1 MRFSPSRY
9 ILLFLATAILFGCA
23 RMKPLQNSVPFP
35 VKDLPLAI
43 SGFTNIE
50 YASLFSEALRMQKA
64 GKLQSSAA
72 LFERCIEM
80 DSLQPLAYFE
90 LSKMMASMGNLPLAL
105 ALASDARYLAKD
117 DEAFILHLGS
127 LYSAAGMV
135 DSTLGVLQSI
145 RSIYPKSP
153 ALLYSLSGAY
163 IETGNFTAADSAVRA
178 LLSVAPRNEQAI
190 FRKYQLLLLQSK
202 FDEAKKL
209 LVSYSRK
216 YPDYYKFHS
225 ALGEFYANFDQIPEA
240 FASFSKMAFMRPDLP
255 VSFLGMVRFYA
266 QNDSLDSLIP
276 LTVSLLSDDS
286 ISARDKMQ
294 FLFAAVNDS
303 LIVGRNAPY
312 LLKALDA
319 ASVALPNEGGLY
331 VLYSDYYKNIGN
343 FIKAESY
350 LEKLTSFRKEDCGLW
365 SQRIILLSQASDFGK
380 LREVSTDAL
389 NYCTSSPVIY
399 LFKAMAETE
408 LRLFTDAVSTV
419 KSALPFVG
427 TEKKIQS
434 TFYAL
439 LGSAYNGLKEYSL
452 SDDFFR
458 LAISLSP
465 DDYGTLNNYS
475 YFLSLR
481 NQDLMQAEKMILRC
495 LDNEPDNVTYLDTY
509 AWVLFNLN
517 RFSQAASVMEK
528 VFEKPVK
535 SVEVFSHY
543 VQILY
548 SAGNRDRADKL
559 FSEMQTLFSGDSSL
573 ATFVE
578 QIENVKKNGPVR

>member
-1 MRFSPSRY
+1 MRFSRSRL
-9 ILLFLATAILFGCA
+9 ILLFLATAFLFGCA
-23 RMKPLQNSVPFP
+23 RMKPLQNTIPYP

-43 SGFTNIE
+43 SGFVNTE

-64 GKLQSSAA
+64 GNLQSSAV

-90 LSKMMASMGNLPLAL
+90 LSKLMASMGNLPLAL
-105 ALASDARYLAKD
+105 ALASDARYLSKE

-127 LYSAAGMV
+127 LYSATGMA
-135 DSTLGVLQSI
+135 DSALGVLQSI
-145 RSIYPKSP
+145 RSTYPKSP

-163 IETGNFTAADSAVRA
+163 LETGNLAGADSAVSA
-178 LLSVAPRNEQAI
+178 LLSVVPRNEQAI

-202 FDEAKKL
+202 FVEAKKL
-209 LVSYSRK
+209 LVWHARK
-216 YPDYYKFHS
+216 YPEHYKFHS
-225 ALGEFYANFDQIPEA
+225 ALGEYFANFDQVSEA
-240 FASFSKMAFMRPDLP
+240 FASFSKMASLRPDLP

-266 QNDSLDSLIP
+266 QNDTLDALIP

-286 ISARDKMQ
+286 ITAREKMQ
-294 FLFAAVNDS
+294 FLFATVNDS
-303 LIVGRNAPY
+303 LIVGRNASY

-319 ASVALPNEGGLY
+319 ASVALPNEGGIY
-331 VLYSDYYKNIGN
+331 MLYSDYYKNLGN
-343 FIKAESY
+343 YGKAESY

-365 SQRIILLSQASDFGK
+365 SQRIILLSQASDYGK

-389 NYCTSSPVIY
+389 KYCTSSPIIY

-408 LRLFTDAVSTV
+408 LHLFTDAVSSV

-439 LGSAYNGLKEYSL
+439 LGSAYNGLKEFSL

-465 DDYGTLNNYS
+465 NDYGTLNNYS

-481 NQDLMQAEKMILRC
+481 NQDLLQAEKMILRC

-509 AWVLFNLN
+509 AWVLFKLN
-517 RFSQAASVMEK
+517 RFSEAAAVMEK
-528 VFEKPVK
+528 VFAKPVE
-535 SVEVFSHY
+535 SVEVFSHF

-548 SAGNRDRADKL
+548 SSGNRERADKL
-559 FSEMQTLFSGDSSL
+559 FTEMQSAFSGDSSL

-578 QIENVKKNGPVR
+578 QIENVKKNGSVR